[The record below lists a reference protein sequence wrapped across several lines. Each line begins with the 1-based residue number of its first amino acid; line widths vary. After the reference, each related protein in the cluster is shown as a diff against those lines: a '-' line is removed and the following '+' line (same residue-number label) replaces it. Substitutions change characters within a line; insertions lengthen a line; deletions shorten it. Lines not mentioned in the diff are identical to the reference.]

1 MLPRELKILIQQL
14 KPHKLRLTIVALT
27 GILTALGTNSM
38 ALFTKSF
45 IDNMSAGKTDDVLGT
60 LGLFLVVMLLMVVAR
75 YFHIFNMNFIG
86 ELVVQGIRQKLHR
99 KFLRL
104 NSTFYSKTENGGG
117 GLISRI
123 LNDVNVI
130 FHGMRLFAD
139 VVREPLI
146 FIGAFSLLIYLNWRL
161 TLAVF
166 TIVPFVLWSTRQ
178 ISRSISKYANRGQEE
193 LETITST
200 IKESIDGVRVIQSFN
215 MESDMEQRFKVDS
228 DRYIKARK
236 KVHAMAELASPLNE
250 YVMMTV
256 SAAVVLF
263 FASEIEKGRS
273 TPGDF
278 IGFMHALLQMSTP
291 FKKIQESFVRI
302 QESMTALR
310 RTLSII
316 EDPNE
321 VPQHD
326 DNLSFPKN
334 WQKIIYRD
342 VNFSYGSTPL
352 LQNFNLEIKKGEV
365 VAFVGA
371 SGSGKSTVV
380 NLLERFF
387 DPTAGEITI
396 DQTDLRRFSL
406 SSLRQN
412 IALVTQDVF
421 LFSDS
426 IENNIWFGKKSRD
439 KRDIPTAA
447 KAAHAEEF
455 ILKNTNGYEAEVGD
469 RGSSLSGGEKQ
480 RISIARAIFKDAP
493 IIILDEA
500 TSALDSQSE
509 RDVQKG
515 LDELMKGRTV
525 LVIAHRLSTVA
536 KADKIVVMKNGQI
549 VEMGTHQA
557 LLQTKGE
564 YHKLYQIQFEQISD
578 SKG

>member
-1 MLPRELKILIQQL
+1 MLPREIKILIQQL
-14 KPHKLRLTIVALT
+14 KPHKVRLTIVAIT
-27 GILTALGTNSM
+27 GVLTAIGTNSQ
-38 ALFTKSF
+38 ALFTKQLL
-45 IDNMSAGKTDDVLGT
+45 DAMSAAKTEGVLET
-60 LGLFLVVMLLMVVAR
+60 LALFLGVMLIMVVSR

-86 ELVVQGIRQKLHR
+86 ELVVQGIRQNLQQ

-139 VVREPLI
+139 VVREPLV
-146 FIGAFSLLIYLNWRL
+146 FVGAFSILIYLNWKL
-161 TLAVF
+161 TLTIF
-166 TIVPFVLWSTRQ
+166 TVVPFVLWSTRQ

-215 MESDMEQRFKVDS
+215 MESDMEERFKVDS

-236 KVHAMAELASPLNE
+236 KVHAMVELSSPLNE
-250 YVMMTV
+250 YVMMLV
-256 SAAVVLF
+256 SAGVILF

-278 IGFMHALLQMSTP
+278 LGFIHALLQMSSP

-310 RTLSII
+310 RTLALL

-321 VPQHD
+321 VPQHSD
-326 DNLSFPKN
+326 SLSFPEN
-334 WQKIIYRD
+334 WQKIIYQD
-342 VNFSYGSTPL
+342 VQFSYGPKPL

-387 DPTAGEITI
+387 DPTAGEIRI
-396 DQTDLRRFSL
+396 DQTELRRFSL

-421 LFSDS
+421 LFNDS

-439 KRDIPTAA
+439 RDDIKTAA
-447 KAAHAEEF
+447 KAAHAEDF
-455 ILKNTNGYEAEVGD
+455 ILKNVNGYQTEVGD
-469 RGSSLSGGEKQ
+469 RGGSLSGGEKQ

-536 KADKIVVMKNGQI
+536 KADKIVVMKNGKI
-549 VEMGTHQA
+549 MEMGTHQD
-557 LLQTKGE
+557 LLKTKGE
-564 YHKLYQIQFEQISD
+564 YHKLYQIQFEQIAD
-578 SKG
+578 HNG

>member
-1 MLPRELKILIQQL
+1 LLPRELKILIQEL
-14 KPHKLRLTIVALT
+14 KPHKLRLSIVAVT
-27 GILTALGTNSM
+27 GVLTALATNSQ
-38 ALFTKSF
+38 ALFTKQLL
-45 IDNMSAGKTDDVLGT
+45 DNMSAAKTDGVVET
-60 LGLFLVVMLLMVVAR
+60 LAILLFVMLVMVISR

-86 ELVVQGIRQKLHR
+86 ELVVQGIRQKLQQ

-146 FIGAFSLLIYLNWRL
+146 FIGAFSILIYLNWKL
-161 TLAVF
+161 TLTIF
-166 TIVPFVLWSTRQ
+166 TVVPIVLWSTRQ
-178 ISRSISKYANRGQEE
+178 ISRSLTKYANRGQEE
-193 LETITST
+193 LEVMTST

-228 DRYIKARK
+228 DRYLKARK
-236 KVHAMAELASPLNE
+236 KVHAMAELSSPLNE
-250 YVMMTV
+250 YVMILV
-256 SAAVVLF
+256 SAAVILF
-263 FASEIEKGRS
+263 FATEIEKGRS

-278 IGFMHALLQMSTP
+278 LGFIHALLQMSTP

-310 RTLSII
+310 RTLAIL

-321 VPQHD
+321 VPQQD
-326 DNLSFPKN
+326 ANLDFPKSWN
-334 WQKIIYRD
+334 KILYRD
-342 VNFSYGSTPL
+342 VNFSYGQSPL

-387 DPTAGEITI
+387 DPTSGNISI
-396 DQTDLRRFSL
+396 DDTDLRRFSL
-406 SSLRQN
+406 ESLRQN

-421 LFSDS
+421 LFNDT
-426 IENNIWFGKKSRD
+426 IENNIWFGNKSRVKND
-439 KRDIPTAA
+439 VPTAA

-455 ILKNTNGYEAEVGD
+455 ILKNSAAYQSQVGD
-469 RGSSLSGGEKQ
+469 RGGSLSGGEKQ
-480 RISIARAIFKDAP
+480 RISIARAMFKDAP

-549 VEMGTHQA
+549 VEMGTHQD
-557 LLQTKGE
+557 LLKTKGE
-564 YHKLYQIQFEQISD
+564 YYKLYQIQFEQIGD
-578 SKG
+578 SNP